1 MTELLTMEEIER
13 RFDGEWVVL
22 TDIEDEPGPKIKR
35 ARVYWH
41 GADQDEA
48 WDKVGELPKPFHV
61 AVWYMGPLID
71 DDIVPIL

>member
-41 GADQDEA
+41 GADEDEA
-48 WDKVGELPKPFHV
+48 RAKVGELPRPFYV
-61 AVWYMGPLID
+61 AVWYMGPVLD
-71 DDIVPIL
+71 DGIVPIL